1 MRFKVSTEYIDK
13 DKRMN
18 SAATHASDID
28 GCPGR
33 TVGSVRDGW
42 IAMGRG
48 RSAYSIWF
56 RPGGMRRDG
65 VLPWSKISHGKQAVS
80 YLHEPLR
87 WERCG
92 ETPPRQM
99 PQHAAPTHPKTQLIS
114 RVDADCEG
122 SCARRGGRHW

>member
-65 VLPWSKISHGKQAVS
+65 VLPWSKTSQKCKRCHICMNPCVGNDA
-80 YLHEPLR
+80 
-87 WERCG
+87 ERHRHDKCLS
-92 ETPPRQM
+92 TLPPRIRK
-99 PQHAAPTHPKTQLIS
+99 PN
-114 RVDADCEG
+114 
-122 SCARRGGRHW
+122 